1 MPGNAGLF
9 YLSVYYYSTQKK
21 EAIIMSQPTIKQ
33 VVQFMLSKA
42 SMSNF
47 KLNQLCFYADAW
59 NFVINH
65 AHFANSNFQAWIH
78 GAIDPEIHNKY
89 ENYLNYQFNNRE
101 AQYLIP
107 KQKHNIPVFN
117 QDITDVLNQVYSEYG
132 HYTDMELE
140 SLIHQSTPWQNA
152 RQGLKPLDRSTNT
165 FNDQDLL
172 TWFIP
177 TED

>member
-1 MPGNAGLF
+1 
-9 YLSVYYYSTQKK
+9 
-21 EAIIMSQPTIKQ
+21 MSQPIIQQ
-33 VVQFMLSKA
+33 VAQFMLSKA
-42 SMSNF
+42 PMSNF

-65 AHFANSNFQAWIH
+65 VHFANSNFQSWIH
-78 GAIDPEIHNKY
+78 GAIDPEIHNQY
-89 ENYLNYQFNNRE
+89 ENYLSYQFNNQE

-107 KQKHNIPVFN
+107 KQIHDIPVFN
-117 QDITDVLNQVYSEYG
+117 QDITDVLDQVYSEYG

-172 TWFIP
+172 TWFRP
-177 TED
+177 MED